1 MISIRS
7 RRGSYIMEA
16 AVVMPFI
23 IVSVITAVLAVMFF
37 YSQMTE
43 QCSMHTALRAEA
55 GRVTG
60 KTEMLHSVSSDAELY
75 TKKKAF
81 GGIVSGRKYLLM
93 EHKMLLKKKGVCLID
108 DHAYSTDGAEYV
120 RYCELVKSVKQ
131 DENDEE

>member
-1 MISIRS
+1 
-7 RRGSYIMEA
+7 MEA

-43 QCSMHTALRAEA
+43 QCSMHMALRAEA

-81 GGIVSGRKYLLM
+81 
-93 EHKMLLKKKGVCLID
+93 
-108 DHAYSTDGAEYV
+108 
-120 RYCELVKSVKQ
+120 
-131 DENDEE
+131 